1 MRFECDSS
9 ALAKACGAVQRTVS
23 NKSVIPALEGI
34 LINAED
40 GKIFLTGYDLDVG
53 TETEIEASVSENGKA
68 LLNAKHLCDIL
79 RMIPGERVTI
89 DSDDRSICKI
99 RSEETN
105 YKLIGI
111 NPEDFPEMPT
121 VSGSESIVINQGLL
135 KDMIRRVI
143 FAVSVS
149 ERNPVH
155 CGVKFE
161 IADGK
166 IVLVAVDGSRL
177 SVRRES
183 IDFYGDPISFV
194 VPAKALNEI
203 MRLSD
208 DDEENY
214 IISVGHRHILIQTGN
229 YKTTSRLLEGH
240 FIDYRATIPAQFST
254 KTIVDVQSTIECI
267 ERTSLIITDRSSH
280 VKLKVEGGTLTF
292 SCSTQVGTATDVMR
306 ANVEGAGIEIGF
318 NNKFLLDALR
328 ASSDDEVYMNFVSES
343 KPIVILPKDGESF
356 LHLVLPVRI

>member
-1 MRFECDSS
+1 MRFECDSA
-9 ALAKACGAVQRTVS
+9 ALAKACSAVQRTVS

-34 LINAED
+34 LIRAEE

-53 TETEIEASVSENGKA
+53 TETEIEASVFEDGKA

-79 RMIPGERVTI
+79 RLIPGERVSI

-99 RSEETN
+99 RSESTN

-121 VSGSESIVINQGLL
+121 VIEGEPITVNQGVL

-166 IVLVAVDGSRL
+166 IILIAVDG
-177 SVRRES
+177 
-183 IDFYGDPISFV
+183 
-194 VPAKALNEI
+194 
-203 MRLSD
+203 
-208 DDEENY
+208 
-214 IISVGHRHILIQTGN
+214 
-229 YKTTSRLLEGH
+229 
-240 FIDYRATIPAQFST
+240 
-254 KTIVDVQSTIECI
+254 
-267 ERTSLIITDRSSH
+267 
-280 VKLKVEGGTLTF
+280 
-292 SCSTQVGTATDVMR
+292 
-306 ANVEGAGIEIGF
+306 
-318 NNKFLLDALR
+318 
-328 ASSDDEVYMNFVSES
+328 
-343 KPIVILPKDGESF
+343 
-356 LHLVLPVRI
+356 